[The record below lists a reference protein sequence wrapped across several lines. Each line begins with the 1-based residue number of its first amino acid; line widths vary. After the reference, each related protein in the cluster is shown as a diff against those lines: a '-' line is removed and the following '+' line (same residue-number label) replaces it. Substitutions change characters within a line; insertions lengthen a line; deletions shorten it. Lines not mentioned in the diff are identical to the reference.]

1 MTAPRTTLSL
11 QPGTEVV
18 FRGRRGYIT
27 HLLDFESVLV
37 SDVHTGR
44 PERVRVVD
52 LQPTTAVASTQQHDP
67 QVVGDGAWRIAQERF
82 EVIRSLLDPRG
93 RKRSDVEAR
102 AAETGKHANTLYKWI
117 ALPP

>member
-1 MTAPRTTLSL
+1 MTTTRTTLSL
-11 QPGTEVV
+11 QPGTEVI
-18 FRGRRGYIT
+18 FHGRRGYIT

-52 LQPTTAVASTQQHDP
+52 LQPTSAATSTQQQDP
-67 QVVGDGAWRIAQERF
+67 QVVDDEDWRIAQERF
-82 EVIRSLLDPRG
+82 EVIRPLLDPRG

-117 ALPP
+117 AS